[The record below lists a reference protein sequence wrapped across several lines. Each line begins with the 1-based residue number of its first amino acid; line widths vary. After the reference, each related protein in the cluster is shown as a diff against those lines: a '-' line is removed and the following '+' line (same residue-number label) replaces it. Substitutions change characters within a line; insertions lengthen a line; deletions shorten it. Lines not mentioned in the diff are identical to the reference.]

1 MSFISSRTWALRE
14 MFRSLKRDWG
24 LFTLAVL
31 LSSFALSIPIF
42 VGSILYDLA
51 APARA
56 IPTNPEITIFLNKK
70 INPETLSENMRKLP
84 EVITATIIPKEDAVK
99 SLNERLGIK
108 DLSKVDNPLPDIL
121 VLTLSNNVSESR
133 IQTILT
139 DLDKTKSVDMVAFDH
154 EWLKKFHTVSRA
166 IIISVGTMGVA
177 GSLLVIFVLLMVVR
191 LATHAIDPVMKTLY
205 LFGASPMFAIRPWA
219 WRGALLMG
227 LSSAIALALAALA
240 ISFLKPSIEQIAALY
255 QSSFTLHFPETYWCL
270 GFVLCFC
277 ALGAVTSSIS
287 AYRIWKRAQRLNSL
301 I

>member
-1 MSFISSRTWALRE
+1 MSFISSRIWACRE
-14 MFRSLKRDWG
+14 MFRSLKRDWE
-24 LFTLAVL
+24 LFTLAIL

-56 IPTNPEITIFLNKK
+56 IPTNAEITIFLNKK
-70 INPETLSENMRKLP
+70 VKPETLAESMLKLP
-84 EVITATIIPKEDAVK
+84 DVITTTIIPKEEAVK
-99 SLNERLGIK
+99 SLNQRLGIQ

-133 IQTILT
+133 IKTILD
-139 DLDKTKSVDMVAFDH
+139 DLDKNKNVDMVAFDH
-154 EWLKKFHTVSRA
+154 EWLRKFHTVSHA
-166 IIISVGTMGVA
+166 IVIAVGTMGVA

-227 LSSAIALALAALA
+227 LSSAIALCLATLA
-240 ISFLKPSIEQIAALY
+240 ISFLKPSIEQIATLY
-255 QSSFTLHFPETYWCL
+255 QSSLTLHFPETYWSL

-287 AYRIWKRAQRLNSL
+287 AYRVWKRAQRLNSL